1 MFSLTP
7 GSGSSSNAHPHHH
20 PHQRQKQSQH
30 GKPCSRRRLY
40 AALPNRV
47 FICTK
52 KFKPTEPGHL
62 KLKKGDLVKGSHF
75 FSDCCMIFKNTSFF
89 FLFCALYSICF
100 EMDFVFVF
108 LACSSVWKWAEK
120 FSFHI
125 CVIDSKSTVLCCIEL
140 PACII
145 HKNCFLLI
153 LLFE

>member
-7 GSGSSSNAHPHHH
+7 GSGSSSNTHPHHH

-52 KFKPTEPGHL
+52 KFKPTEPGDL

-75 FSDCCMIFKNTSFF
+75 FSDCCMSFKNTFSF
-89 FLFCALYSICF
+89 FLFSFSVHLYSICF

-108 LACSSVWKWAEK
+108 LACSSVE
-120 FSFHI
+120 S
-125 CVIDSKSTVLCCIEL
+125 EQ
-140 PACII
+140 
-145 HKNCFLLI
+145 KNSPSIFVLLI
-153 LLFE
+153 LSQLCCVVLNYLHVLFTKIVSY